1 MRGKAEREDAGRG
14 GIDDIGERPLRYLA
28 EIAAAGGVRMAAEA
42 LGINA
47 SVISR
52 QVAALERRLRFPL
65 IERRGRSVAVT
76 EIGQVLVDHYRDGQR
91 RQRDLAARLEEYRHL
106 RRGRVALGVGEG
118 FIGNLIARALQR
130 FSMTYPDILVEIRSG
145 PTPVVLSLVRDD
157 VVDIGLCT
165 RTSDDPAMRIHP
177 FAGRPL
183 CALVAPSHRFAKM
196 QKVAPA
202 ELASE
207 RLIFMT
213 EAFGV
218 QHFVQSLFDDA
229 RLNVMPAYR
238 VDLFN
243 TAQTLAAAGLG
254 VAFMSSITARRG
266 IDLGELVAV
275 PIDHP
280 IAAGFSSQMVTRV
293 GRRLSP
299 AADHLRKQLAQSFL
313 ASTVK

>member
-1 MRGKAEREDAGRG
+1 MSDSIE
-14 GIDDIGERPLRYLA
+14 DIGERALRYLA
-28 EIAAAGGVRMAAEA
+28 EIAATGGVRMAAET
-42 LGINA
+42 LGVNP

-52 QVAALERRLRFPL
+52 QIAALERRLRFPL
-65 IERRGRSVAVT
+65 VERRGRHVVVT
-76 EIGQVLVDHYRDGQR
+76 EIGQVLIEHYRDGQR

-130 FSMTYPDILVEIRSG
+130 FSMKYPDILVEIRSG
-145 PTPVVLSLVRDD
+145 PTPAVLSMVRDD
-157 VVDIGLCT
+157 AVDIGLSA
-165 RTSDDPAMRIHP
+165 RSADDPAMRIHP
-177 FAGRPL
+177 FAARPL
-183 CALVAPSHRFAKM
+183 CAVIAPTHRFASM
-196 QKVAPA
+196 PKVPPA
-202 ELASE
+202 ELDGE

-218 QHFVQSLFDDA
+218 QQFVQSLLDDV
-229 RLNVMPAYR
+229 RLTVIPAYR

-280 IAAGFSSQMVTRV
+280 IATGFASQMMTRV

-299 AADHLRKQLAQSFL
+299 AADHLWKQLAQSFL
-313 ASTVK
+313 EEKAR

>member
-1 MRGKAEREDAGRG
+1 MNSPMSDL
-14 GIDDIGERPLRYLA
+14 IDDIGERSLRYLA
-28 EIAAAGGVRMAAEA
+28 EIAATGGVRMAAET
-42 LGINA
+42 LGVNP

-65 IERRGRSVAVT
+65 IERRGRSVVVT
-76 EIGQVLVDHYRDGQR
+76 EIGQVLIEHYRDGQR

-145 PTPVVLSLVRDD
+145 PTPVVASLVRDD
-157 VVDIGLCT
+157 AVDIGLCA
-165 RTSDDPAMRIHP
+165 RSADDPAMRIHP
-177 FAGRPL
+177 FAARPL
-183 CALVAPSHRFAKM
+183 CAVVAPTHRFASM
-196 QKVAPA
+196 PKVAP
-202 ELASE
+202 EDLAHE

-218 QHFVQSLFDDA
+218 QHFVQSLLDDV
-229 RLNVMPAYR
+229 RLTVMPAYR

-266 IDLGELVAV
+266 IELRELVAV

-280 IAAGFSSQMVTRV
+280 IAAGFASQMMTRV

-299 AADHLRKQLAQSFL
+299 AADHLWKQLAQSFL
-313 ASTVK
+313 EDKAR